1 MGKIFHE
8 GTNWPWLAIATAIT
22 LASCLGLMW
31 LTGLAVMAAAM
42 LIALLI
48 ANWLSGK
55 LGGLTGD
62 TYGAINELAE
72 VSVLILIPLIT
83 WSYGV

>member
-1 MGKIFHE
+1 
-8 GTNWPWLAIATAIT
+8 
-22 LASCLGLMW
+22 MW
-31 LTGLAVMAAAM
+31 LNGLAVMAAAM
-42 LIALLI
+42 LVALLV
-48 ANWLSGK
+48 ANWLSRK

-62 TYGAINELAE
+62 TYGAINELVG